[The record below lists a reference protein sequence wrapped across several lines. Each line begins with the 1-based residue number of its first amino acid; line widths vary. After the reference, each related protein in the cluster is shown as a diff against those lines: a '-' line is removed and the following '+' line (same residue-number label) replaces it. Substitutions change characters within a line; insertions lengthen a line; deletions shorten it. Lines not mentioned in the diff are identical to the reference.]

1 MSSQSVK
8 IVLEGID
15 EATPTF
21 EKVSQSLKETG
32 SQTQKVSS
40 VFSKIFGQIGADEL
54 ADYATQFGN
63 ISGQMKDLGEAGTK
77 GGIGMLAAKAGIV
90 AAVGAATFSVGKMIG
105 DWVMETENWRLK
117 MQEAFNELAKGEERV
132 RAGLTK
138 QFGIKLQI
146 AMLAETEAQK
156 QKELAEIEAK
166 LTRDITMQ
174 QGFLELRKKALDD
187 AVASDYFGL
196 NAENVELEKQ
206 SLKAE
211 QEKLDLLKQQR
222 DEVRDIQNVSA
233 DEQLL
238 LDRQQAEKDRK
249 KAADEAKKAEQ
260 EAYAEFKQAVG
271 EARRELEQKEAR
283 DKAFIDN
290 LKATNMEL
298 TLGKRAADEFRA
310 SLSGVSEEVIAAGRE
325 MTIQNELLAAQAEL
339 AKEQAAED
347 KERRKALAEPT
358 PQLTAVQSRML
369 TRAATGGGDRVA
381 KATEKTAELTE
392 KIERLQQELLA
403 EQRKRPP
410 AAELAIME
418 G

>member
-1 MSSQSVK
+1 MSSQSIK
-8 IVLEGID
+8 FILEGVD

-21 EKVSQSLKETG
+21 EKVSGALKETG
-32 SQTQKVSS
+32 SQSQKVSG
-40 VFSKIFGQIGADEL
+40 VFAKIFGQVGLDEL
-54 ADYATQFGN
+54 ADYASQFGN

-77 GGIGMLAAKAGIV
+77 GGLGMLAAKAGIV

-105 DWVMETENWRLK
+105 DWIWETEAWRLK
-117 MQEAFNELAKGEERV
+117 MQDAFNELTKGEERV

-138 QFGIKLQI
+138 QFNLKLQI
-146 AMLAETEAQK
+146 AMLAESEAQK
-156 QKELAEIEAK
+156 QAELAQIESQ

-174 QGFLELRKKALDD
+174 QGFLDLRKKALDD
-187 AVASDYFGL
+187 AAASNYFGL

-206 SLKAE
+206 ALKAE

-260 EAYAEFKQAVG
+260 EAYAEFKRAV
-271 EARRELEQKEAR
+271 EDARCELEQKEAR
-283 DKAFIDN
+283 DKTFLDN
-290 LKATNMEL
+290 LKATNIEL
-298 TLGKRAADEFRA
+298 TEGKRAADEFRA
-310 SLSGVSEEVIAAGRE
+310 SLAGVSAEVINAGRE
-325 MTIQNELLAAQAEL
+325 MQIQNELLEAQAEL

-358 PQLTAVQSRML
+358 SPLAAVQSRML
-369 TRAATGGGDRVA
+369 TRASTGGGDRVA

-392 KIERLQQELLA
+392 KIEKLQQELLT

-410 AAELAIME
+410 VAELAIA
-418 G
+418 GG